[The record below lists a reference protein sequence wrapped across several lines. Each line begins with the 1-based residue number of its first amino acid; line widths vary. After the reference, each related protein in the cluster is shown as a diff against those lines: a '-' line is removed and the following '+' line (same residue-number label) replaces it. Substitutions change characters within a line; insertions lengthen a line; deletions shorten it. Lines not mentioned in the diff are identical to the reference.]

1 MNFFPNSSEEIS
13 LIKFIAKYQYLA
25 VNDAKYFFSTVK
37 YFRKRITRLVEQRYL
52 KRNKLML
59 VLDEIGIEYAK
70 EKGYEYNPVNRNQKY
85 LSRLLYISN
94 FGAYYEKSEKIE
106 FTPSF
111 SIKDKEML
119 TLKSRKY
126 IGIINISGYEYLIYH
141 ISKIHDYKYIRSVIY
156 DIQKELKYK
165 NTIILIEP
173 GVKLNINDF
182 IFGNGQ
188 VLIIEDTEENRNK
201 LQDLNNIRWVDI
213 VYKLYHGKAHLA
225 GYKFC
230 DYTDYKHKYISYF
243 YFFDTEK
250 INRIK
255 QFLAE
260 NKFKG
265 MDILCP
271 KEIKEELQKQIPKA
285 NYIIV
290 DVKDYID
297 GKKKEDE

>member
-1 MNFFPNSSEEIS
+1 M
-13 LIKFIAKYQYLA
+13 
-25 VNDAKYFFSTVK
+25 
-37 YFRKRITRLVEQRYL
+37 
-52 KRNKLML
+52 
-59 VLDEIGIEYAK
+59 
-70 EKGYEYNPVNRNQKY
+70 
-85 LSRLLYISN
+85 
-94 FGAYYEKSEKIE
+94 
-106 FTPSF
+106 
-111 SIKDKEML
+111 
-119 TLKSRKY
+119 
-126 IGIINISGYEYLIYH
+126 
-141 ISKIHDYKYIRSVIY
+141 
-156 DIQKELKYK
+156 
-165 NTIILIEP
+165 
-173 GVKLNINDF
+173 
-182 IFGNGQ
+182 
-188 VLIIEDTEENRNK
+188 
-201 LQDLNNIRWVDI
+201 
-213 VYKLYHGKAHLA
+213 YKLYHGKAHLA